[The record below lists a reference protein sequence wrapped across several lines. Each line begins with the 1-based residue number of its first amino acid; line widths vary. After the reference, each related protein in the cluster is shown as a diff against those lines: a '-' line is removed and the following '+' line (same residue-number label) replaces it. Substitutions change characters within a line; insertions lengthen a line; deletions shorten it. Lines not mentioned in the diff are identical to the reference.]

1 MYLRRQ
7 QAKID
12 RANQNNRLRHLLVVE
27 GERAR
32 AAAGDKILDDED
44 RRLMQVQDLV
54 AEVVEPLHNP
64 GIYMSQK
71 LKEAKAKEKKAG

>member
-1 MYLRRQ
+1 MVVIQDHYL
-7 QAKID
+7 
-12 RANQNNRLRHLLVVE
+12 
-27 GERAR
+27 ER
-32 AAAGDKILDDED
+32 
-44 RRLMQVQDLV
+44 VQYLLV